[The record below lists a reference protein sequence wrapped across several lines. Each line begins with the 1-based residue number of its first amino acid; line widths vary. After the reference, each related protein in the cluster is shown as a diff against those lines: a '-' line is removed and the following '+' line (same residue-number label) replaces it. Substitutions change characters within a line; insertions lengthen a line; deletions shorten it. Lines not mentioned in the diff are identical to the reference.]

1 MLCTVSESKILDISQ
16 FLPYQLVALSTKV
29 SDDFAHVYSQE
40 AGLTQAQWRVL
51 SHVINIQFATAKQ
64 ICELA
69 NMDKSTVSRA
79 IKQLEQK
86 QFLRLNQH
94 PNDKRA
100 TVIECTD
107 MGFDLYKQ
115 LTPKA
120 LEWEQAL
127 LENFSEGE
135 KDTLKKLISKLSQSV
150 DKE

>member
-1 MLCTVSESKILDISQ
+1 MSKSKILDISQ

-29 SDDFAHVYSQE
+29 SDDFAQVYSQE

-86 QFLRLNQH
+86 QLLRLNQH
-94 PNDKRA
+94 PDDKRA

-120 LEWEQAL
+120 LEWEQNL
-127 LENFSEGE
+127 LANFSESE
-135 KDTLKKLISKLSQSV
+135 KRTFKILIEKLSKSV
-150 DKE
+150 EN